1 MGHGAAQERTAR
13 WRPHDARTSPVPL
26 HAALLT
32 APAADADDR
41 VVDLGVRRAAAAAA
55 VRAVADAPVR
65 HLPAALLD
73 ALQGS
78 WGSPQELL
86 GERRPPV
93 RLAVAR

>member
-1 MGHGAAQERTAR
+1 MPLPA
-13 WRPHDARTSPVPL
+13 PPTSVV
-26 HAALLT
+26 
-32 APAADADDR
+32 DDR
-41 VVDLGVRRAAAAAA
+41 VVDLAVRRAAAQAA

-78 WGSPQELL
+78 WGTPDELL
-86 GERRPPV
+86 RVRPAPL

>member
-1 MGHGAAQERTAR
+1 M
-13 WRPHDARTSPVPL
+13 P
-26 HAALLT
+26 LT
-32 APAADADDR
+32 ALPTPASAVEDR
-41 VVDLGVRRAAAAAA
+41 VVDLATRRAAAEAA

-78 WGSPQELL
+78 WGTPEELL
-86 GERRPPV
+86 SVRTASV